1 MASAQADAIPPFDRK
16 PGSDA
21 RGVLVAC
28 LLGAAILLLFCS
40 RELPVWADQQLPE
53 LSDTAKAIDDALE
66 TVDLDAPYDAIHVFM
81 QRLSDDKFG
90 G

>member
-1 MASAQADAIPPFDRK
+1 MASAQTDAIPPFDRK

-28 LLGAAILLLFCS
+28 LLGAVILLLFCA
-40 RELPVWADQQLPE
+40 RELPAWADQTLPE
-53 LSDTAKAIDDALE
+53 LSDGAKAIDDALSAA
-66 TVDLDAPYDAIHVFM
+66 DLSAPYDAIHAFM